1 MVCLKPALAAERYP
15 MSVLRYIIIIVII
28 DIIIIIIIKYVLR
41 FFQPDLYKTKP
52 NKSVTVVQSNPRP
65 VESF

>member
-28 DIIIIIIIKYVLR
+28 DIIIIIIKYVLR